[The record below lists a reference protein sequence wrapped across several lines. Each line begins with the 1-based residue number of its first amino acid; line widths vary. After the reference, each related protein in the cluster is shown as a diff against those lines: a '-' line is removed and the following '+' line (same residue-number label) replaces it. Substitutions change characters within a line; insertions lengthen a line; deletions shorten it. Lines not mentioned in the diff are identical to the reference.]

1 MKPPPL
7 RFPPALALVTGV
19 LAVST
24 GAIFAR
30 LSEASPLVTA
40 AWRVGLATLVIAP
53 FAWWR
58 ARAELRALSRRE
70 LGLAALSGL
79 LLALHFAMW
88 ISSLSYT
95 TVANSVVLVNTNPVW
110 VALLTPLFTRDRVTR
125 RAWLGVLVSVAGGGV
140 IGFGDFAGGSRALL
154 GDGLALAGGLAAA
167 GYLLLGRRLRE
178 RLSLVAYV
186 TVCYGSAAVVLWVA
200 VLAAGLPVTGF
211 SAPTWGA
218 FLGMALVSQSLGHTS
233 YNWALKYFGASV
245 IAVSLLGEPV
255 LSSLAA
261 WWLFGEALTWVK
273 AAGAALILA
282 GIYLSATVGKSP
294 SDARTTA
301 EGE

>member
-1 MKPPPL
+1 MTPHRAAP
-7 RFPPALALVTGV
+7 RFPPGLALVSGV

-24 GAIFAR
+24 GAIFVR
-30 LSEASPLVTA
+30 LAEAPPLVTA
-40 AWRVGLATLVIAP
+40 AWRMAFATLLVAP

-58 ARAELRALSRRE
+58 AREELRGLSRRE

-79 LLALHFAMW
+79 LLALHFATW
-88 ISSLSYT
+88 ITSLSFT

-110 VALLTPLFTRDRVTR
+110 VALLTPWFTWDRVSG
-125 RAWLGVLVSVAGGGV
+125 RAWLGVLVSVAGGAV
-140 IGFGDFAGGSRALL
+140 IGCGDFAGDTRALL

-178 RLSLVAYV
+178 KLSLLAYV
-186 TVCYGSAAVVLWVA
+186 TVCYGSAAVLLWTA

-211 SAPTWGA
+211 RASTWGA
-218 FLGMALVSQSLGHTS
+218 FIGMALVSQCLGHTS

-255 LSSLAA
+255 LTSLAA
-261 WWLFGEALTWVK
+261 WWLFGEALTWAK
-273 AAGAALILA
+273 AAGGALILA
-282 GIYLSATVGKSP
+282 GIYLSATVGASAAPAGKE
-294 SDARTTA
+294 A
-301 EGE
+301 